1 MKKLLLTLLATVFTI
16 TSYTQISEIT
26 TILNSDISQGE
37 KLITAYFT
45 PMAESFGANLNNGW
59 YNTAKPHSL
68 GGFDLTFTINTVM
81 IPNSA
86 KTYKI
91 EDEFGGVFTSAE
103 EEGFTVLGNSE
114 TTEMIYTNSAT
125 GIPVTFDIDGGL
137 EIPIIPL
144 PMIQAGIGLIK
155 NTAVDVRYIP
165 MLNIG
170 DEINVNLLGFG
181 IKHDLLQWIPAF
193 GDAIPMSL
201 SLQAGHTS
209 LSTELEISDQN
220 ISLTTKA
227 TTINLIAS
235 KKISILTGYAG
246 IGYNTSITTFAA
258 NANFNFDN
266 IVFKERVEIEFES
279 NKHLRANIGLRLN
292 ITLLTIQ
299 ADYTFAEYPTATL
312 GLGISFR

>member
-1 MKKLLLTLLATVFTI
+1 MTLLATVFTI

-26 TILNSDISQGE
+26 TILNSDITQGK

-103 EEGFTVLGNSE
+103 EQGFTVLGNSE

-170 DEINVNLLGFG
+170 DEINVK
-181 IKHDLLQWIPAF
+181 IT
-193 GDAIPMSL
+193 
-201 SLQAGHTS
+201 QARS
-209 LSTELEISDQN
+209 F
-220 ISLTTKA
+220 SLTGHICK
-227 TTINLIAS
+227 
-235 KKISILTGYAG
+235 
-246 IGYNTSITTFAA
+246 
-258 NANFNFDN
+258 
-266 IVFKERVEIEFES
+266 
-279 NKHLRANIGLRLN
+279 
-292 ITLLTIQ
+292 
-299 ADYTFAEYPTATL
+299 
-312 GLGISFR
+312 